1 MVSVHALDPDNPISD
16 LGEAYIFCKKLFEKN
31 QNKQKE
37 AGVGPFKNERAFGL
51 EYPKYRFL
59 YSECVLKK
67 VKDLK
72 TAFHSFKLK
81 SSVGQCDRAEQI
93 LKYFGY
99 KFSLKRSPNFGAFRG
114 AILKYGTFQIK
125 TPLNSFFGNYWKK
138 LGYF

>member
-1 MVSVHALDPDNPISD
+1 MDFWLIGCIFFVSLP
-16 LGEAYIFCKKLFEKN
+16 LFEYGIILAAKKFKEN
-31 QNKQKE
+31 AAIKTNENKSSKKSWISSGNSDQ
-37 AGVGPFKNERAFGL
+37 
-51 EYPKYRFL
+51 
-59 YSECVLKK
+59 KK

-125 TPLNSFFGNYWKK
+125 TPVDSFFGNYWKK